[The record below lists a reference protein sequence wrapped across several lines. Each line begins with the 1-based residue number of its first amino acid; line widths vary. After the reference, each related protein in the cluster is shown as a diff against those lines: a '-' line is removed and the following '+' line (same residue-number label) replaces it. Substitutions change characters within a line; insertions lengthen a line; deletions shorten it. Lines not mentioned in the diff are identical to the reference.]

1 MEGWTYIDEDVE
13 RDKDSIELR
22 HAPDHT
28 LVYEMSGPLF
38 FGAAD
43 KILDIHT
50 DNTVT
55 ALILRMRSVSA
66 IDATAM
72 HNLETLVNTCE
83 KKGIQLILSHVNE
96 QPMRVM
102 RKAHLVEKV
111 GEKYF
116 CQHIDDALALAET
129 LTGGN
134 L

>member
-1 MEGWTYIDEDVE
+1 M
-13 RDKDSIELR
+13 R
-22 HAPDHT
+22 HVPSHT

-43 KILDIHT
+43 KILHIHT

-72 HNLETLVNTCE
+72 HNLETLASICE
-83 KKGIQLILSHVNE
+83 KKQIQLILSHVNE

-102 RKAHLVEKV
+102 HKAKFVERI
-111 GEKYF
+111 GEQNF
-116 CQHIDDALALAET
+116 CRHIDDALALAEE
-129 LTGGN
+129 LSGPHRNAGAICIP
-134 L
+134 LVVCP